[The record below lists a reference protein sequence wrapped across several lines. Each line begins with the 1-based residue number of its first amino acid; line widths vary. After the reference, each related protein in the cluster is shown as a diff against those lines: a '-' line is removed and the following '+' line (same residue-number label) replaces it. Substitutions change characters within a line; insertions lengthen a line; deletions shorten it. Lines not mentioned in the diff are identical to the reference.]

1 MLIIAINLNL
11 NPVMKTKKII
21 ACFLLLV
28 SLFTMPR
35 RSYAWGA
42 QGHRLIVETALSL
55 ITPKAQQ
62 KVLNA
67 LGAKYSSDLA
77 AVWMDSVRI
86 NNIYKYKYMKN
97 WHFINMEAN
106 QTYPQVA
113 NHNDVVYN
121 LQRVMDAFNQKK
133 KLSADSLKQNLRIL
147 FHLMGD
153 ITQPLHCG
161 YKSDIGGNTELV
173 STPKYNMAG
182 NTLHHVWDDILIDEG
197 HISQQVLLTYCKGL
211 TAAQLTKVKQGNATS
226 WMQQSRSYLPAVY
239 ACHPKKKG
247 TTVLTLKYLDGN
259 VPVAKQQLSYAAV
272 RLADVLQRYF
282 GS

>member
-1 MLIIAINLNL
+1 
-11 NPVMKTKKII
+11 MKTKKLI
-21 ACFLLLV
+21 ACFFLSISILGL
-28 SLFTMPR
+28 PH
-35 RSYAWGA
+35 RSYSWGA

-55 ITPKAQQ
+55 ISPKAKQ
-62 KVLNA
+62 KVLAA
-67 LGAKYSSDLA
+67 LGTKYSSDLA

-86 NNIYKYKYMKN
+86 NKIYKYKYMKN
-97 WHFINMEAN
+97 WHFLNMETN

-113 NHNDVVYN
+113 NHNDVVFN

-133 KLSADSLKQNLRIL
+133 KLSSDSLKQNLRIL

-161 YKSDIGGNTELV
+161 YGSDLGGNLDMV
-173 STPKYNMAG
+173 STPKYDMKG
-182 NTLHHVWDDILIDEG
+182 NNLHHVWDDVMIDEG
-197 HISQQVLLTYCKGL
+197 HINQQVLLTYCNSL
-211 TAAQLTKVKQGNATS
+211 TAAQSTAVKQGNATS

-239 ACHPKKKG
+239 ACHLKKKRV
-247 TTVLTLKYLDGN
+247 TVLTLKYLDGN
-259 VPVAKQQLSYAAV
+259 VPVVKKQLSYAAI